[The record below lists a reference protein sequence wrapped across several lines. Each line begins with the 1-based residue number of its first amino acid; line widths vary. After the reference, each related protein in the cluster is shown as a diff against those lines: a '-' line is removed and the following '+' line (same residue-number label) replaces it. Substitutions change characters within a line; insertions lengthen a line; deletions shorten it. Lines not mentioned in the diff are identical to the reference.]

1 MGLVFF
7 KRYWMELDLRRW
19 SPEAV
24 RLPEG
29 YSLLPWHPDL
39 LESHAQAKYESFR
52 EDLDAVVF
60 PCLGQ
65 HEGCRRLME
74 EIARSQGFLPEA
86 TWLAVFCDEVRR
98 VPVPCGTIQGIVDAK
113 RRGAVQNLG
122 VVPEHRRRGL
132 GRALLCRA
140 LQGFQQAGLE
150 RAGLEV
156 TAENAGAVRLYRR
169 VGFRHVE
176 TLYKASIAA
185 AGVS

>member
-7 KRYWMELDLRRW
+7 KRYWMELDLRGW
-19 SPEAV
+19 TPQEV
-24 RLPEG
+24 ELPAG
-29 YSLLPWHPDL
+29 YCLLAWHADL
-39 LESHAQAKYESFR
+39 LAAHAQTKYESFR

-65 HEGCRRLME
+65 QEGCRRLME
-74 EIARSQGFLPEA
+74 EITRSQGFLPEA
-86 TWLAVFCDEVRR
+86 TWLAVYRAEGQSR
-98 VPVPCGTIQGIVDAK
+98 PVPCGTIQGIVDAK
-113 RRGAVQNLG
+113 GRGAVQNLG
-122 VVPEHRRRGL
+122 VVPQHRRRGL

-156 TAENAGAVRLYRR
+156 TAENAGAVRLYRQM
-169 VGFRHVE
+169 GFRHVE
-176 TLYKASIAA
+176 TLYKASLAP